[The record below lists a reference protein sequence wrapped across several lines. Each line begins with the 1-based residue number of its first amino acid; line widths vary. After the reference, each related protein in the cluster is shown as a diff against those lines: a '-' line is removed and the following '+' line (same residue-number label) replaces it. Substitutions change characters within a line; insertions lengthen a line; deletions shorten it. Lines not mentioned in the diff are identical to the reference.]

1 MLHTDIISPYPDH
14 QTVPNFIVCV
24 LSSLLSF
31 VTSCSKLKSQDIIH
45 EVPWCLVVS
54 QNKALKEVQ
63 VVGILE
69 RNDSKQSSAS
79 NVNI

>member
-45 EVPWCLVVS
+45 EVP
-54 QNKALKEVQ
+54 
-63 VVGILE
+63 
-69 RNDSKQSSAS
+69 
-79 NVNI
+79 